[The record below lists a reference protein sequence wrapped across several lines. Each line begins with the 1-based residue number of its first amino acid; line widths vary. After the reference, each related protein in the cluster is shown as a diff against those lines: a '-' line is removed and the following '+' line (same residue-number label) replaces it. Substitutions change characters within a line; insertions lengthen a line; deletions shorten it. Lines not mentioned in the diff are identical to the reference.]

1 MEIFALNM
9 KKRILVIASITDI
22 APAKYLVQ
30 EFKKLGAELLVISD
44 EKYENVDIVETKAVD
59 IEKVCLKKNFKP
71 EIVLFI
77 EGGNMNLFPTNMEN
91 LQCMK
96 LWWGIDTQYDY
107 EKHLLISRLFDHSF
121 IAQKDF
127 VSKLQRDG
135 ISSVS
140 WFPLAIPET
149 DIEITASNRK
159 FDISYVGSQ
168 NWQLYPQRKTL
179 IDLIKKNYK
188 NIFVGA
194 ASASEMMQI
203 YRDSKIVLNFSLKND
218 INMRVFEAIGAGA
231 LLLTNEVKGNGINDL
246 LESKKDYDTYSSSE
260 DLLTKIDYYLKNE
273 NQRSEIATSGYTRII
288 TSHKYSDRAKE
299 ILNYNP
305 IKTISHSVSI
315 FNTGAVL
322 SMFNFYPDAFNLFV
336 KAAKENKK
344 GNRSKLLFLILQIV
358 ARPVIL
364 ILKFVE
370 KLLSKLK

>member
-1 MEIFALNM
+1 MQ
-9 KKRILVIASITDI
+9 KRILVIASVTDI

-30 EFKKLGAELLVISD
+30 EFKKLGNKILVVSD
-44 EKYENVDIVETKAVD
+44 QNHENVDIVATKAVD
-59 IEKVCLKKNFKP
+59 IERICKKSNFQP
-71 EIVLFI
+71 EIILFV
-77 EGGNMNLFPTNMEN
+77 EGGNMNLFPTNLEN
-91 LQCMK
+91 FQCVK
-96 LWWGIDTQYDY
+96 LWWGIDTHNDY
-107 EKHLLISRLFDHSF
+107 KKHLLISRLFDHSF

-127 VSKLQRDG
+127 VAMLQKDG

-140 WFPLAIPET
+140 WFPLATPET

-168 NWQLYPQRKTL
+168 NWQLYPERKKL

-188 NIFVGA
+188 NIFVGS

-231 LLLTNEVKGNGINDL
+231 LLLTNEIKGNGINDL

-260 DLLTKIDYYLKNE
+260 DLLTKIDYYLNNE
-273 NQRSEIATSGYTRII
+273 NQRSEISTSGYRRII

-299 ILNYNP
+299 ILNYNS

-315 FNTGAVL
+315 FDTGAVL

-336 KAAKENKK
+336 KAAKENRK
-344 GNRSKLLFLILQIV
+344 GSRSKLLILILQIV
-358 ARPVIL
+358 ALPLIL
-364 ILKFVE
+364 ILKSVE